1 MDNHLMI
8 FESADFGRVR
18 SVLKDGA
25 PWFVA
30 VDVCKA
36 LGLNQVT
43 RAMSRLDSDE
53 GGLLEVPHPQ
63 NADKTIEINA
73 VSEAGL
79 YHLILCSKK
88 PEAKA
93 FKRWITHEV
102 IPSIRKHGAYMT
114 DSLLDAL
121 EAHPEAVPEYLNRL
135 RSENARNR
143 ELTRRLRLALPKAE
157 YYDAFVDPADCTNI
171 RTTAKELG
179 VPEKQFT
186 RYLEEKKYL
195 FRDKNRKLFPR
206 AVKKSAGL
214 FLVRDFYTERGKLGH
229 YTLITQRA
237 SGIFW
242 RERMK
247 FCLNNAFNPLA
258 VPSGGDEYGKTL
270 AKADFHR
277 GRTRPAGAGTS
288 CPQGGQG
295 GG

>member
-1 MDNHLMI
+1 MNNNLMI
-8 FESADFGRVR
+8 FENPDFGAVR
-18 SVLKDGA
+18 SILIDGD

-30 VDVCKA
+30 ADVCKA
-36 LGLNQVT
+36 LEIEKTN
-43 RAMSRLDSDE
+43 RALSRLDDDE
-53 GGLLEVPHPQ
+53 KGAHSVSTPGGRQ
-63 NADKTIEINA
+63 RMSII
-73 VSEAGL
+73 SESGL
-79 YHLILCSKK
+79 YSLILGSRK
-88 PEAKA
+88 PEARA

-143 ELTRRLRLALPKAE
+143 ELNRRLRLALPKAE

-179 VPEKQFT
+179 VPEKQFI

-229 YTLITQRA
+229 YTLIT
-237 SGIFW
+237 
-242 RERMK
+242 
-247 FCLNNAFNPLA
+247 
-258 VPSGGDEYGKTL
+258 
-270 AKADFHR
+270 
-277 GRTRPAGAGTS
+277 PAGKRHFLERTDEILFE
-288 CPQGGQG
+288 
-295 GG
+295 

>member
-1 MDNHLMI
+1 MNELKTFENERFGNVRVTMIDN
-8 FESADFGRVR
+8 E
-18 SVLKDGA
+18 

-30 VDVCKA
+30 ADVCKA
-36 LGLNQVT
+36 LELGNPSMTVE
-43 RAMSRLDSDE
+43 RLDDDE
-53 GGLLEVPHPQ
+53 KGISTIDTLGGKQ
-63 NADKTIEINA
+63 RMAIIN
-73 VSEAGL
+73 EPGL
-79 YHLILCSKK
+79 YSLVLSSRK

-229 YTLITQRA
+229 YTLIT
-237 SGIFW
+237 
-242 RERMK
+242 
-247 FCLNNAFNPLA
+247 
-258 VPSGGDEYGKTL
+258 
-270 AKADFHR
+270 
-277 GRTRPAGAGTS
+277 PAGKRHFLERTDEILFE
-288 CPQGGQG
+288 
-295 GG
+295 

>member
-1 MDNHLMI
+1 MNNNLMI
-8 FESADFGRVR
+8 FENPEFGAVR
-18 SVLKDGA
+18 SILIDSD

-30 VDVCKA
+30 ADVCKA
-36 LGLNQVT
+36 LELEKTN
-43 RAMSRLDSDE
+43 RALSRLDDDE
-53 GGLLEVPHPQ
+53 KGAHSVSTPGGRQ
-63 NADKTIEINA
+63 RMSII
-73 VSEAGL
+73 SESGL
-79 YHLILCSKK
+79 YSLILGSRK
-88 PEAKA
+88 PEARA

-143 ELTRRLRLALPKAE
+143 ELTRCLRLALPKAE

-229 YTLITQRA
+229 YTLIT
-237 SGIFW
+237 
-242 RERMK
+242 
-247 FCLNNAFNPLA
+247 
-258 VPSGGDEYGKTL
+258 
-270 AKADFHR
+270 
-277 GRTRPAGAGTS
+277 PAGKRHFLERTDEILFE
-288 CPQGGQG
+288 
-295 GG
+295 

>member
-1 MDNHLMI
+1 MNNNLMI
-8 FESADFGRVR
+8 FENPEFGAVR
-18 SVLKDGA
+18 SILIDGE

-30 VDVCKA
+30 ADVCKA
-36 LGLNQVT
+36 LELERTN
-43 RAMSRLDSDE
+43 RALSRLDDDE
-53 GGLLEVPHPQ
+53 KGAHSVSTPGGRQ
-63 NADKTIEINA
+63 RMSII
-73 VSEAGL
+73 SESGL
-79 YHLILCSKK
+79 YSLILGSRK
-88 PEAKA
+88 PEARA

-102 IPSIRKHGAYMT
+102 IPSIRKHGVYMT

-143 ELTRRLRLALPKAE
+143 ELNRRLRLALPKAE

-229 YTLITQRA
+229 YTLIT
-237 SGIFW
+237 
-242 RERMK
+242 
-247 FCLNNAFNPLA
+247 
-258 VPSGGDEYGKTL
+258 
-270 AKADFHR
+270 
-277 GRTRPAGAGTS
+277 PAGKRHFLERTDEILFE
-288 CPQGGQG
+288 
-295 GG
+295 

>member
-1 MDNHLMI
+1 MNNNLMN
-8 FESADFGRVR
+8 FENPEFGAVR
-18 SVLKDGA
+18 SILIDGD

-30 VDVCKA
+30 ADVCKA
-36 LGLNQVT
+36 LELEKTN
-43 RAMSRLDSDE
+43 RALSRLDDDE
-53 GGLLEVPHPQ
+53 KGAHSVSTPGGRQ
-63 NADKTIEINA
+63 RMSII
-73 VSEAGL
+73 SESGL
-79 YHLILCSKK
+79 YSLILGSRK
-88 PEAKA
+88 PEARA

-121 EAHPEAVPEYLNRL
+121 EAHPVAVPEYLNRL

-229 YTLITQRA
+229 YTLIT
-237 SGIFW
+237 
-242 RERMK
+242 
-247 FCLNNAFNPLA
+247 
-258 VPSGGDEYGKTL
+258 
-270 AKADFHR
+270 
-277 GRTRPAGAGTS
+277 PAGKRHFLERTDEILFE
-288 CPQGGQG
+288 QRF
-295 GG
+295 

>member
-1 MDNHLMI
+1 MNNNLMN
-8 FESADFGRVR
+8 FENPEFGAVR
-18 SVLKDGA
+18 SILIDGD

-30 VDVCKA
+30 ADVCKA
-36 LGLNQVT
+36 LELEKTN
-43 RAMSRLDSDE
+43 RALSRLDDDE
-53 GGLLEVPHPQ
+53 KGAHSVSTPGGRQ
-63 NADKTIEINA
+63 RMSII
-73 VSEAGL
+73 SESGL
-79 YHLILCSKK
+79 YSLILGSRK
-88 PEAKA
+88 PEARA

-143 ELTRRLRLALPKAE
+143 ELNRRLRLALPKAE

-229 YTLITQRA
+229 YTLIT
-237 SGIFW
+237 
-242 RERMK
+242 
-247 FCLNNAFNPLA
+247 
-258 VPSGGDEYGKTL
+258 
-270 AKADFHR
+270 
-277 GRTRPAGAGTS
+277 PAGKRHFLERTDEILFE
-288 CPQGGQG
+288 
-295 GG
+295 

>member
-88 PEAKA
+88 PEARA

-114 DSLLDAL
+114 DALLSRMD
-121 EAHPEAVPEYLNRL
+121 EHPELISEYIGKL
-135 RSENARNR
+135 RAENAKANAAREALKKAEAENAR
-143 ELTRRLRLALPKAE
+143 LAPKAS
-157 YYDAFVDPADCTNI
+157 YYDSFVGVESVTCL
-171 RTTAKELG
+171 RYTAKELG
-179 VPEKQFT
+179 VPQKKFIGYLLEKG
-186 RYLEEKKYL
+186 YV
-195 FRDKNRKLFPR
+195 FRDRHRSDRVFVRAGKRNDPLF
-206 AVKKSAGL
+206 VT
-214 FLVRDFYTERGKLGH
+214 RDFYLPNGTKSE
-229 YTLITQRA
+229 YTLV
-237 SGIFW
+237 
-242 RERMK
+242 M
-247 FCLNNAFNPLA
+247 
-258 VPSGGDEYGKTL
+258 
-270 AKADFHR
+270 
-277 GRTRPAGAGTS
+277 PAGKAHFLKIAEKIRVWEPREVAEGKDAS
-288 CPQGGQG
+288 EQAVFAACV
-295 GG
+295 

>member
-1 MDNHLMI
+1 MNNNLMI
-8 FESADFGRVR
+8 FENPDFGAVR
-18 SVLKDGA
+18 SILIDGD

-30 VDVCKA
+30 ADVCKA
-36 LGLNQVT
+36 LEIEKTN
-43 RAMSRLDSDE
+43 RALSRLDDDE
-53 GGLLEVPHPQ
+53 KGAHSVSTPGGRQ
-63 NADKTIEINA
+63 RMSII
-73 VSEAGL
+73 SESGL
-79 YHLILCSKK
+79 YSLILGSRK
-88 PEAKA
+88 PEARA

-121 EAHPEAVPEYLNRL
+121 EAHPEAVPKYLNRL

-143 ELTRRLRLALPKAE
+143 ELNRRLRLALPKAE

-229 YTLITQRA
+229 YTLIT
-237 SGIFW
+237 
-242 RERMK
+242 
-247 FCLNNAFNPLA
+247 
-258 VPSGGDEYGKTL
+258 
-270 AKADFHR
+270 
-277 GRTRPAGAGTS
+277 PAGKRHFLERTDEILFE
-288 CPQGGQG
+288 
-295 GG
+295 

>member
-1 MDNHLMI
+1 MDNHLII

-30 VDVCKA
+30 ADVCKA
-36 LGLNQVT
+36 LELEKTN
-43 RAMSRLDSDE
+43 RALSRLDDDE
-53 GGLLEVPHPQ
+53 KGAHSVSTPGGRQ
-63 NADKTIEINA
+63 RMSII
-73 VSEAGL
+73 SESGL
-79 YHLILCSKK
+79 YSLILGSRK
-88 PEAKA
+88 PEARA

-143 ELTRRLRLALPKAE
+143 ELTRCLRLALPKAE

-229 YTLITQRA
+229 YTLIT
-237 SGIFW
+237 
-242 RERMK
+242 
-247 FCLNNAFNPLA
+247 
-258 VPSGGDEYGKTL
+258 
-270 AKADFHR
+270 
-277 GRTRPAGAGTS
+277 PAGKQHFLERTDEILFE
-288 CPQGGQG
+288 
-295 GG
+295 

>member
-8 FESADFGRVR
+8 FENPEFGAVR
-18 SVLKDGA
+18 SILIDGD

-30 VDVCKA
+30 ADVCKA
-36 LGLNQVT
+36 LELEKTN
-43 RAMSRLDSDE
+43 RALSRLDDDE
-53 GGLLEVPHPQ
+53 KGAHSVSTPGGRQ
-63 NADKTIEINA
+63 RMSII
-73 VSEAGL
+73 SESGL
-79 YHLILCSKK
+79 YSLILGSRK
-88 PEAKA
+88 PEARA

-143 ELTRRLRLALPKAE
+143 ELNRRLRLALPKAE

-229 YTLITQRA
+229 YTLIT
-237 SGIFW
+237 
-242 RERMK
+242 
-247 FCLNNAFNPLA
+247 
-258 VPSGGDEYGKTL
+258 
-270 AKADFHR
+270 
-277 GRTRPAGAGTS
+277 PAGKRHFLERTDEILFE
-288 CPQGGQG
+288 
-295 GG
+295 

>member
-1 MDNHLMI
+1 MENKLMI
-8 FESADFGRVR
+8 FENEAFGKVR
-18 SVLKDGA
+18 TLNLNGE

-30 VDVCKA
+30 ADVCKA
-36 LGLNQVT
+36 LELGNPSMTVE
-43 RAMSRLDSDE
+43 RLDDDE
-53 GGLLEVPHPQ
+53 KGISTIDTLGGKQ
-63 NADKTIEINA
+63 RMAIIN
-73 VSEAGL
+73 EPGL
-79 YHLILCSKK
+79 YSLVITSRK

-143 ELTRRLRLALPKAE
+143 ELTRCLRLALPKAE

-186 RYLEEKKYL
+186 RYLEGKKYL

-229 YTLITQRA
+229 YTLIT
-237 SGIFW
+237 
-242 RERMK
+242 
-247 FCLNNAFNPLA
+247 
-258 VPSGGDEYGKTL
+258 
-270 AKADFHR
+270 
-277 GRTRPAGAGTS
+277 PAGKRHFLERTDEILFE
-288 CPQGGQG
+288 
-295 GG
+295 

>member
-1 MDNHLMI
+1 MNNHLMI
-8 FESADFGRVR
+8 FENPEFGAVR
-18 SVLKDGA
+18 SILIDGE

-30 VDVCKA
+30 ADVCKA
-36 LGLNQVT
+36 LELEKTN
-43 RAMSRLDSDE
+43 RALSRLDDDE
-53 GGLLEVPHPQ
+53 KGAHSVSTPGGRQ
-63 NADKTIEINA
+63 RMSII
-73 VSEAGL
+73 SESGL
-79 YHLILCSKK
+79 YSLILGSRK
-88 PEAKA
+88 PEARA

-214 FLVRDFYTERGKLGH
+214 FLVKDFYTERGKLGH
-229 YTLITQRA
+229 YTLIT
-237 SGIFW
+237 
-242 RERMK
+242 
-247 FCLNNAFNPLA
+247 
-258 VPSGGDEYGKTL
+258 
-270 AKADFHR
+270 
-277 GRTRPAGAGTS
+277 PAGKRHFLERTDEILFE
-288 CPQGGQG
+288 
-295 GG
+295 

>member
-1 MDNHLMI
+1 MNNNLMI
-8 FESADFGRVR
+8 FENPEFGAVR
-18 SVLKDGA
+18 SILIDGE

-30 VDVCKA
+30 ADVCKA
-36 LGLNQVT
+36 LELEKTN
-43 RAMSRLDSDE
+43 RALSRLDDDE
-53 GGLLEVPHPQ
+53 KGAHSVSTPGGRQ
-63 NADKTIEINA
+63 RMSII
-73 VSEAGL
+73 SESGL
-79 YHLILCSKK
+79 YSLILGSRK
-88 PEAKA
+88 PEARA

-121 EAHPEAVPEYLNRL
+121 EAHPEAEPEYLNRL

-229 YTLITQRA
+229 YTLIT
-237 SGIFW
+237 
-242 RERMK
+242 
-247 FCLNNAFNPLA
+247 
-258 VPSGGDEYGKTL
+258 
-270 AKADFHR
+270 
-277 GRTRPAGAGTS
+277 PAGKRHFLERTDEILFE
-288 CPQGGQG
+288 
-295 GG
+295 

>member
-1 MDNHLMI
+1 MNNNLMN
-8 FESADFGRVR
+8 FENPEFGAVR
-18 SVLKDGA
+18 SILIDSD

-30 VDVCKA
+30 ADVCKA
-36 LGLNQVT
+36 LELEKTN
-43 RAMSRLDSDE
+43 RALSRLDDDE
-53 GGLLEVPHPQ
+53 KGAHSVSTPGGRQ
-63 NADKTIEINA
+63 RMSII
-73 VSEAGL
+73 SESGL
-79 YHLILCSKK
+79 YSLILGSRK
-88 PEAKA
+88 PEARA

-135 RSENARNR
+135 RSENARKR
-143 ELTRRLRLALPKAE
+143 ELTRCLRLALPKAE

-229 YTLITQRA
+229 YTLIT
-237 SGIFW
+237 
-242 RERMK
+242 
-247 FCLNNAFNPLA
+247 
-258 VPSGGDEYGKTL
+258 
-270 AKADFHR
+270 
-277 GRTRPAGAGTS
+277 PAGKRHFLERTDEILFE
-288 CPQGGQG
+288 QRF
-295 GG
+295 

>member
-88 PEAKA
+88 PETRA

-114 DSLLDAL
+114 DALLSRMD
-121 EAHPEAVPEYLNRL
+121 EHPELISEYIGKL
-135 RSENARNR
+135 RAENAKANAAREALKKAEAENAR
-143 ELTRRLRLALPKAE
+143 LAPKAS
-157 YYDAFVDPADCTNI
+157 YYDSFVGVESVTCL
-171 RTTAKELG
+171 RYTAKELG
-179 VPEKQFT
+179 VPQKKFIGYLLEKG
-186 RYLEEKKYL
+186 YV
-195 FRDKNRKLFPR
+195 FRDRHRSDRVFVRAGKRNDPLF
-206 AVKKSAGL
+206 VT
-214 FLVRDFYTERGKLGH
+214 RDFYLPNGTKSE
-229 YTLITQRA
+229 YTLVT
-237 SGIFW
+237 
-242 RERMK
+242 
-247 FCLNNAFNPLA
+247 
-258 VPSGGDEYGKTL
+258 
-270 AKADFHR
+270 
-277 GRTRPAGAGTS
+277 PAGKAHFLKIAEKIRVWEPREVAEGKDAS
-288 CPQGGQG
+288 EQAVFAACV
-295 GG
+295 

>member
-1 MDNHLMI
+1 MNNNLMI
-8 FESADFGRVR
+8 FENPEFGAVR
-18 SVLKDGA
+18 SILIDGE

-30 VDVCKA
+30 ADVCKA
-36 LGLNQVT
+36 LELEKTN
-43 RAMSRLDSDE
+43 RALSRLDDDE
-53 GGLLEVPHPQ
+53 KGAHSVSTPGGRQ
-63 NADKTIEINA
+63 RMSII
-73 VSEAGL
+73 SESGL
-79 YHLILCSKK
+79 YSLILGSRK
-88 PEAKA
+88 PEARA

-102 IPSIRKHGAYMT
+102 IPSIRKHGVYMT

-143 ELTRRLRLALPKAE
+143 ELNRRLRLALPKAE

-229 YTLITQRA
+229 YTLIT
-237 SGIFW
+237 
-242 RERMK
+242 
-247 FCLNNAFNPLA
+247 
-258 VPSGGDEYGKTL
+258 
-270 AKADFHR
+270 
-277 GRTRPAGAGTS
+277 PAGKRHFLERTDEILFE
-288 CPQGGQG
+288 
-295 GG
+295 

>member
-1 MDNHLMI
+1 MENKLML
-8 FESADFGRVR
+8 FENEAFGKVR
-18 SVLKDGA
+18 TLNLNGE

-30 VDVCKA
+30 ADVCKA
-36 LGLNQVT
+36 LELGNPSMTVE
-43 RAMSRLDSDE
+43 RLDDDE
-53 GGLLEVPHPQ
+53 KGISTIDTLGGKQ
-63 NADKTIEINA
+63 RMAIIN
-73 VSEAGL
+73 EPGL
-79 YHLILCSKK
+79 YSLVITSRK

-229 YTLITQRA
+229 YTLIT
-237 SGIFW
+237 
-242 RERMK
+242 
-247 FCLNNAFNPLA
+247 
-258 VPSGGDEYGKTL
+258 
-270 AKADFHR
+270 
-277 GRTRPAGAGTS
+277 PAGKRHFLERTDEILFE
-288 CPQGGQG
+288 
-295 GG
+295 

>member
-1 MDNHLMI
+1 MNNNLMI
-8 FESADFGRVR
+8 FENPEFGAVR
-18 SVLKDGA
+18 SILIDSD

-30 VDVCKA
+30 ADVCKA
-36 LGLNQVT
+36 LELEKTN
-43 RAMSRLDSDE
+43 RALSRLDDDE
-53 GGLLEVPHPQ
+53 KGAHSVSTPGGRQ
-63 NADKTIEINA
+63 RMSII
-73 VSEAGL
+73 SESGL
-79 YHLILCSKK
+79 YSLILGSRK
-88 PEAKA
+88 PEARA

-114 DSLLDAL
+114 DSLLNAL

-143 ELTRRLRLALPKAE
+143 ELNRRLRLALPKAE

-229 YTLITQRA
+229 YTLIT
-237 SGIFW
+237 
-242 RERMK
+242 
-247 FCLNNAFNPLA
+247 
-258 VPSGGDEYGKTL
+258 
-270 AKADFHR
+270 
-277 GRTRPAGAGTS
+277 PAGKRHFLERTDEILFE
-288 CPQGGQG
+288 
-295 GG
+295 

>member
-1 MDNHLMI
+1 MENKLMI
-8 FESADFGRVR
+8 FENDAFGKVR
-18 SVLKDGA
+18 TLNLNGE

-30 VDVCKA
+30 ADVCKA
-36 LGLNQVT
+36 LELGNPSMTVE
-43 RAMSRLDSDE
+43 RLDDDE
-53 GGLLEVPHPQ
+53 KGISTIDTLGGKQ
-63 NADKTIEINA
+63 RMAIIN
-73 VSEAGL
+73 EPGL
-79 YHLILCSKK
+79 YSLVLSSRK

-214 FLVRDFYTERGKLGH
+214 FLVKDFYTERGKLGH
-229 YTLITQRA
+229 YTLIT
-237 SGIFW
+237 
-242 RERMK
+242 
-247 FCLNNAFNPLA
+247 
-258 VPSGGDEYGKTL
+258 
-270 AKADFHR
+270 
-277 GRTRPAGAGTS
+277 PAGKRHFLERTDEILFE
-288 CPQGGQG
+288 
-295 GG
+295 

>member
-1 MDNHLMI
+1 MNNNLMI
-8 FESADFGRVR
+8 FENPEFGAVR
-18 SVLKDGA
+18 SILIDSD

-30 VDVCKA
+30 ADVCKA
-36 LGLNQVT
+36 LELEKTN
-43 RAMSRLDSDE
+43 RALSRLDDDE
-53 GGLLEVPHPQ
+53 KGAHSVSTPGGRQ
-63 NADKTIEINA
+63 RMSII
-73 VSEAGL
+73 SESGL
-79 YHLILCSKK
+79 YSLILGSRK

-229 YTLITQRA
+229 YTLIT
-237 SGIFW
+237 
-242 RERMK
+242 
-247 FCLNNAFNPLA
+247 
-258 VPSGGDEYGKTL
+258 
-270 AKADFHR
+270 
-277 GRTRPAGAGTS
+277 PAGKRHFLERTDEILFE
-288 CPQGGQG
+288 
-295 GG
+295 

>member
-1 MDNHLMI
+1 MNNNLMI
-8 FESADFGRVR
+8 FENPEFGAVR
-18 SVLKDGA
+18 SILIDSD

-30 VDVCKA
+30 ADVCKA
-36 LGLNQVT
+36 LELEKTN
-43 RAMSRLDSDE
+43 RALSRLDDDE
-53 GGLLEVPHPQ
+53 KGAHSVSTPGGRQ
-63 NADKTIEINA
+63 RMSII
-73 VSEAGL
+73 SESGL
-79 YHLILCSKK
+79 YSLILGSRK
-88 PEAKA
+88 PEARA

-121 EAHPEAVPEYLNRL
+121 EAHPEALPEYLNRL

-229 YTLITQRA
+229 YTLIT
-237 SGIFW
+237 
-242 RERMK
+242 
-247 FCLNNAFNPLA
+247 
-258 VPSGGDEYGKTL
+258 
-270 AKADFHR
+270 
-277 GRTRPAGAGTS
+277 PAGKRHFLERTDEILFE
-288 CPQGGQG
+288 
-295 GG
+295 

>member
-1 MDNHLMI
+1 MNSDLMI
-8 FESADFGRVR
+8 FENPEFGAVR
-18 SVLKDGA
+18 SILIDGE

-30 VDVCKA
+30 ADVCKA
-36 LGLNQVT
+36 LELEKTN
-43 RAMSRLDSDE
+43 RALSRLDDDE
-53 GGLLEVPHPQ
+53 KGAHSVSTPGGRQ
-63 NADKTIEINA
+63 RMSII
-73 VSEAGL
+73 SESGL
-79 YHLILCSKK
+79 YSLILGSRK
-88 PEAKA
+88 PEARA

-143 ELTRRLRLALPKAE
+143 ELNRRLRLALPKAE

-229 YTLITQRA
+229 YTLIT
-237 SGIFW
+237 
-242 RERMK
+242 
-247 FCLNNAFNPLA
+247 
-258 VPSGGDEYGKTL
+258 
-270 AKADFHR
+270 
-277 GRTRPAGAGTS
+277 PAGKRHFLERTDEILFE
-288 CPQGGQG
+288 
-295 GG
+295 

>member
-1 MDNHLMI
+1 MNNNLMI
-8 FESADFGRVR
+8 FENPDFGAVR
-18 SVLKDGA
+18 SILIDGD

-30 VDVCKA
+30 ADVCKA
-36 LGLNQVT
+36 LEIEKTN
-43 RAMSRLDSDE
+43 RALSRLDDDE
-53 GGLLEVPHPQ
+53 KGAHSVSTPGGRQ
-63 NADKTIEINA
+63 RMSII
-73 VSEAGL
+73 SESGL
-79 YHLILCSKK
+79 YSLILGSRK
-88 PEAKA
+88 PEARA

-214 FLVRDFYTERGKLGH
+214 FLVRDFYTERGKMGH
-229 YTLITQRA
+229 YTLIT
-237 SGIFW
+237 
-242 RERMK
+242 
-247 FCLNNAFNPLA
+247 
-258 VPSGGDEYGKTL
+258 
-270 AKADFHR
+270 
-277 GRTRPAGAGTS
+277 PAGKRHFLERTDEILFE
-288 CPQGGQG
+288 
-295 GG
+295 

>member
-1 MDNHLMI
+1 MENKLMI
-8 FESADFGRVR
+8 FENETFGKVR
-18 SVLKDGA
+18 TLTIGGEA
-25 PWFVA
+25 WFVA
-30 VDVCKA
+30 ADVCKA
-36 LGLNQVT
+36 LELGNPSMTVE
-43 RAMSRLDSDE
+43 RLDDDE
-53 GGLLEVPHPQ
+53 KGISTIDTLGGKQ
-63 NADKTIEINA
+63 RMAIIN
-73 VSEAGL
+73 EPGL
-79 YHLILCSKK
+79 YSLVITSRK

-195 FRDKNRKLFPR
+195 FRDRNRKLFPR

-229 YTLITQRA
+229 YTLIT
-237 SGIFW
+237 
-242 RERMK
+242 
-247 FCLNNAFNPLA
+247 
-258 VPSGGDEYGKTL
+258 
-270 AKADFHR
+270 
-277 GRTRPAGAGTS
+277 PAGKRHFLERTDEILFE
-288 CPQGGQG
+288 
-295 GG
+295 